1 MKTRAPGWK
10 VTGFGWC
17 AAVVLGCTALWAA
30 ERPDILIADFEGKDY
45 GDWRIVDQATGGWG
59 HINIDHIVQSDQ
71 KKDALR
77 WDQKRE
83 ITIEN
88 RYLNLPVVH
97 RAAKRRLTVIIDGQT
112 IREFE
117 IMLAD
122 AEPDFWVFLDVAAFK
137 GKKAT
142 LVVDRLPEG
151 SRGLSAV
158 VQADSIQGA
167 ENLYREKLRQ
177 QFHFSSRRG
186 WNNDPNG
193 LVFYQGEYHLFYQHN
208 PYGWDWGNMHWGH
221 AVSKDLV
228 HWQELPIAIYPQRFG
243 DWVFSGSAIVD
254 RENTAGFKKGA
265 EDVLVAAYTSTGRGE
280 AIAYSNDRG
289 RTFTEYEGNP
299 VVKHRGRDPKLI
311 WYAPGKHWV
320 MAVYDEVDSQ
330 RGIAFH
336 TSVDLKNWQRQ
347 SWIEGYFECP
357 EIFELPVDG
366 DQNKRKWVVYAADG
380 AYAIGR
386 FDGKTFTTESGKH
399 QFNYGNCFYASQTFN
414 NIPPEDGRRIQ
425 IGWGRVATPGMPFN
439 QCMLFPCE
447 LTLRTTEEGM
457 RMFAVPVKEIA
468 ALHGK
473 KHVLKPQIVKPEEN
487 PLAEIKGELF
497 DIRAEFEVP
506 VAATAAGAPQPAEF
520 GLTIR
525 GVPVVYDV
533 GKQALSCQGKT
544 APLKPAEGKIRLQV
558 LVDRTTIEIFG
569 NDGRVYMPIGT
580 VAKDDDKSLG
590 VFTKGGNVKIGALEV
605 CEVRSIWK

>member
-1 MKTRAPGWK
+1 MKTLAPGWK
-10 VTGFGWC
+10 VAGFAWC
-17 AAVVLGCTALWAA
+17 TAVVLGCTALRAA
-30 ERPDILIADFEGKDY
+30 ERPDILG
-45 GDWRIVDQATGGWG
+45 
-59 HINIDHIVQSDQ
+59 
-71 KKDALR
+71 
-77 WDQKRE
+77 DQKRE
-83 ITIEN
+83 ITIES
-88 RYLNLPVVH
+88 RYLNLPVRH
-97 RAAKRRLTVIIDGQT
+97 HAPKRRMSVSIDGQT

-122 AEPDFWVFLDVAAFK
+122 AEPDFWVFLDLGAFQ

-151 SRGLSAV
+151 SRGLSGI
-158 VQADSIQGA
+158 VQADSIRGA
-167 ENLYREKLRQ
+167 ENLYKEKLRQ

-221 AVSKDLV
+221 AVSKDLI

-254 RENTAGFKKGA
+254 KENTAGFKQGA

-311 WYAPGKHWV
+311 WYQPGKHWV
-320 MAVYDEVDSQ
+320 MAVFDEVDSK

-336 TSVDLKNWQRQ
+336 TSADLKHWQRQ

-366 DQNKRKWVVYAADG
+366 DQSKRRWVVYAADG

-386 FDGKTFTTESGKH
+386 FDGQTFTTESGKH

-425 IGWGRVATPGMPFN
+425 IGWGQVATPEMPFN

-457 RMFAVPVKEIA
+457 RMFAVPVREIA
-468 ALHGK
+468 AIHGK
-473 KHVLKPQIVKPEEN
+473 RRQLKAQVLKPEEN
-487 PLAEIKGELF
+487 PLAGIKGQLC

-506 VAATAAGAPQPAEF
+506 AAPSAAGAPQPTEF

-544 APLKPAEGKIRLQV
+544 APLKPAAGKIRLQI

-569 NDGRVYMPIGT
+569 NDGRVYMPIGA

-590 VFTKGGNVKIGALEV
+590 VFTKGGNVKINALEV
-605 CEVRSIWK
+605 FEVRSIWE